1 MVNKVILVGRLG
13 RDPEVRYLPNGNMV
27 TSFTMA
33 TTERWSKDGEKKE
46 KTEWHRIVAFG
57 KLAEICGSYL
67 TKGGLIYLDGRLQT
81 REWEDKDGA
90 KRQTTEINA
99 SNMQMLDNKKA
110 SSSDGNT
117 TKDDD
122 TPF

>member
-1 MVNKVILVGRLG
+1 
-13 RDPEVRYLPNGNMV
+13 MV
-27 TSFTMA
+27 TGFTVA

-67 TKGGLIYLDGRLQT
+67 TKGGLVYLEGKLQT
-81 REWEDKDGA
+81 REWEDKEGG

-99 SNMQMLDNKKA
+99 NVMQMLDSKMG
-110 SSSDGNT
+110 SSSGGGT